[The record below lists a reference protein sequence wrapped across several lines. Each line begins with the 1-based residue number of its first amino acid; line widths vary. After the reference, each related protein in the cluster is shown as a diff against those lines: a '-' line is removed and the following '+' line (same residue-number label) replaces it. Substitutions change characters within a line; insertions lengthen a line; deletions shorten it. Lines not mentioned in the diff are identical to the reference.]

1 MGTAK
6 RVPSFARSRMVEME
20 RGAYVRMLSAVYA
33 AMFLIRVAF
42 GITIVTFAKY
52 LTTDDV
58 VYSLVITVSPLLEL
72 VTVIFAGVLIDRY
85 GRKGV
90 LLSGLGLGAISLYG
104 MALTRNPLALAG
116 VNALHGISA
125 ALILVTTL
133 AIIATYAPP
142 EHRGREM
149 GLFNLANLFGWIAGF
164 VAGFLMLDAL
174 SGHLEYTFV
183 IAGVLATI
191 GLLYANRMVHIPESH
206 RATRTSPPTTRE
218 LLHAVG
224 NRQIL
229 LLTLPWLIVFI
240 LIGALIAFLP
250 RVTGDLD
257 IRGWQTALAVLGVG
271 GLLFAS
277 QIFWG
282 RLADRHGREAIML
295 IGGLGF
301 AALMGVIVFAF
312 FVSPDQIVTR
322 AVETFDVAPAAAG
335 FTVMAVSAVPDG
347 PGDPQPMVVSTMPK
361 EGGPGTSVTI
371 RGRGFLN
378 VTRVLFNGHD
388 ATFEVADGGTLL
400 LTTVPPDA
408 TTGPLELV
416 SPTPPQVVFGNV
428 MSHWVILTLCLFIA
442 LAFAPAGLA
451 AIADEA
457 KEGAQGTTMSAYS
470 LTLSLGFII
479 GPPMLG
485 AISQRWGGPGMVV
498 FYAILAAALLAMVVT
513 RYVHGRA
520 RSIRG
525 AH

>member
-1 MGTAK
+1 MA
-6 RVPSFARSRMVEME
+6 EME
-20 RGAYVRMLSAVYA
+20 RGAYVRMLSAVYS

-42 GITIVTFAKY
+42 GITIVTFAEY
-52 LTTDDV
+52 LTSDDV

-72 VTVIFAGVLIDRY
+72 ITVVFAGVLIDRY

-104 MALTRNPLALAG
+104 MALTTHPLALAG

-133 AIIATYAPP
+133 AIIATYAPAQ
-142 EHRGREM
+142 HRGREM
-149 GLFNLANLFGWIAGF
+149 GIFNLANLFGWVAGF
-164 VAGFLMLDAL
+164 VLGFLMLDAL
-174 SGHLEYTFV
+174 KGRLEYTFV
-183 IAGVLATI
+183 IAGILATI
-191 GLLYANRMVHIPESH
+191 GLLYANRMIKMPDERTS
-206 RATRTSPPTTRE
+206 ARTSPPTTRE
-218 LLHAVG
+218 LLRAVG
-224 NRQIL
+224 NKDII

-240 LIGALIAFLP
+240 LVGALLAFLP

-271 GLLFAS
+271 GLLFVS
-277 QIFWG
+277 QLFWG

-295 IGGLGF
+295 VGGLGF
-301 AALMGVIVFAF
+301 AALMGIIVFSF

-322 AVETFDVAPAAAG
+322 AVETFDVTPAGAATFSIMAAG
-335 FTVMAVSAVPDG
+335 SAREG
-347 PGDPQPMVVSTMPK
+347 PGDPIPVIDSTDPQ
-361 EGGPGTSVTI
+361 EGGPGTTVTL
-371 RGRGFLN
+371 RGRGFGN
-378 VTRVLFNGHD
+378 VTHVLFNGHE
-388 ATFEVADGGTLL
+388 AEFRASEDGRN
-400 LTTVPPDA
+400 LTTVVPADA

-416 SPTPPQVVFGNV
+416 SPTPPQVVFADV
-428 MSHWVILTLCLFIA
+428 MSHWILLTVCLFVA

-485 AISQRWGGPGMVV
+485 AISQRFGGPGMVV
-498 FYAILAAALLAMVVT
+498 FYAILAAALLGMVVT
-513 RYVHGRA
+513 RFVQA
-520 RSIRG
+520 RVTKPPMG
-525 AH
+525 AP